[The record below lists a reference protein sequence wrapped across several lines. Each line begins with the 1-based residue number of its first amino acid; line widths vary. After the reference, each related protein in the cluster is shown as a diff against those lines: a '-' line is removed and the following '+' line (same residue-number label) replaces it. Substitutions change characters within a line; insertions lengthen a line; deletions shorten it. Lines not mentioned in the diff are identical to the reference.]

1 MKRISAIILFL
12 AVTAPL
18 FAQTPSKREGKKNL
32 VIKEWNTDA
41 RTSTRW
47 LDHITRYDDN
57 GYKLEEIEY
66 AQYGQKWRSTF
77 EYGENGKIA
86 MEVEYDE
93 KDRPKVIRKYEYNS
107 ENKKIRQFNYS
118 PNGKLQSTKIFEYI
132 IDVE

>member
-1 MKRISAIILFL
+1 MKHISAIILFL

-18 FAQTPSKREGKKNL
+18 LAQTPSKRESKKNL
-32 VIKEWNTDA
+32 VVKEWNTDA

-47 LDHITRYDDN
+47 LDHVVKYDEN

-107 ENKKIRQFNYS
+107 ENRKVRQFNYS